1 MAKNKTQFN
10 KDILERIKKAEG
22 QIKAVRK
29 MYEEGESD
37 KLEITQQITA
47 ARSALSKVSAKLLQ
61 EELQSCYSESDQDK
75 IRKVLENIAKLN

>member
-1 MAKNKTQFN
+1 MSKNKTQLN

-29 MYEEGESD
+29 MYEEGAEE
-37 KLEITQQITA
+37 LEITQQITA

-61 EELQSCYSESDQDK
+61 EELKTCYSESDQDK
-75 IRKVLENIAKLN
+75 IAKVLENISNLN

>member
-1 MAKNKTQFN
+1 MTKNKSQLN
-10 KDILERIKKAEG
+10 KDVLERIKKAEG

-29 MYEEGESD
+29 MYEEGAD
-37 KLEITQQITA
+37 PLEITQQITA
-47 ARSALSKVSAKLLQ
+47 ARSALGKITAKLLQ

>member
-1 MAKNKTQFN
+1 MAKDKSQFN
-10 KDILERIKKAEG
+10 KDTLERIKKAEG

-29 MYEEGESD
+29 MYEEGDSD

-47 ARSALSKVSAKLLQ
+47 ARSALSKVTAKLLQ

-75 IRKVLENIAKLN
+75 IRKVLENIVKLN

>member
-1 MAKNKTQFN
+1 MSKNKTQLN

-29 MYEEGESD
+29 MYEKGESD

-61 EELQSCYSESDQDK
+61 EELKTCYSESDQDK
-75 IRKVLENIAKLN
+75 IAKVLENISNLN

>member
-1 MAKNKTQFN
+1 MTKNKSQFN

-29 MYEEGESD
+29 MYEEEAD
-37 KLEITQQITA
+37 PLEITQQITA
-47 ARSALSKVSAKLLQ
+47 ARSALSKVTAKLLQ

-75 IRKVLENIAKLN
+75 IRKVLENIVKLN